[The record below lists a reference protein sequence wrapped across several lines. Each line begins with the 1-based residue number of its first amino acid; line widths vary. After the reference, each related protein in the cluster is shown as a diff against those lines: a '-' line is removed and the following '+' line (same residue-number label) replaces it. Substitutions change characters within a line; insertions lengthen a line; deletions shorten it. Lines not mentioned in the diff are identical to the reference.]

1 MNASSNPSTPH
12 GSRDDNPLQDDRAAD
27 RLTFIWLA
35 VFLTAALCVD
45 VLSRATE
52 LGRDDGGEGIG
63 KYLIYETTGYYVMLA
78 LFPIVALT
86 ASRATPGQRSW
97 RFVVPFHLIASM
109 IVSLL
114 HVGIFVALRK
124 VIFWLV
130 YSGPYIFTNNVLRDL
145 VYEYRKDL
153 LTYSLFLFFIIF
165 GRQLAQQRRELAAA
179 REDAR
184 ATKRLTLKCGG
195 RNAFVEA
202 SDIRWVKSASNYV
215 EVATP
220 DKTHLARSTLAAI
233 ERQLA
238 DAGAQAIRV
247 HRSYV
252 INAEHIREITPTGEG
267 DVKIEMSDGAI
278 IPGSRRYRDRLPVGN

>member
-1 MNASSNPSTPH
+1 MNASNNLPSAPARQDGT
-12 GSRDDNPLQDDRAAD
+12 PLQDDRAAD
-27 RLTFIWLA
+27 RLTFLWLA
-35 VFLTAALCVD
+35 LFLTAALSVD
-45 VLSRATE
+45 ILSRATE
-52 LGRDDGGEGIG
+52 LGRSGGGEGFG
-63 KYLIYETTGYYVMLA
+63 KYVIYEMTGYYVMLA
-78 LFPIVALT
+78 LFPIVALA
-86 ASRATPGQRSW
+86 ASRATPGQHSW
-97 RFVVPFHLIASM
+97 RFVIPFHLAAS
-109 IVSLL
+109 IVVSLL
-114 HVGIFVALRK
+114 HVGIFVAIRK
-124 VIFWLV
+124 IIFWLV
-130 YSGPYIFTNNVLRDL
+130 YGGPYIFTNSLFRDL

-153 LTYSLFLFFIIF
+153 LTYSLFLFFIIL
-165 GRQLAQQRRELAAA
+165 GRQLAQQRRELVAA

-220 DKTHLARSTLAAI
+220 EKTHLARSTLAAI

-252 INAEHIREITPTGEG
+252 VNAEHIREITPTGEG

-278 IPGSRRYRDRLPVGN
+278 IPGSRRYRDRLPAGN